1 VIVRSIRVANWRCL
15 LDEIEVGHFEDSLN
29 ILHAPNG
36 FGKSTLFEA
45 LRRALLDGHRVT
57 GRDVEALRPW
67 GRTLA
72 PRVTVEFAHGGREYR
87 ISKQFLDSPF
97 ALLERQEEGCW
108 RRLAEGLAADEGA
121 REILT
126 KNQPGRGLA
135 RLENWGLAQVL
146 WAPQGSLPLAALSG
160 DLVTD
165 IRTTLSAQVS
175 AREGGP
181 LEKRIEKR
189 YLELFTPKGKLKTG
203 KDAPRLSRLREA
215 LAEAAER
222 RRQAYDLCV
231 AFEEAS
237 RKVEELQARRA
248 QARHTADETAKTLRE
263 ARVVAESYQ
272 SLLAERKQRSEQVKA
287 AEERYKRLKQLIDL
301 IKATESELKQ
311 AREAVS
317 VLERDVPLKEREVQ
331 EREREAARLRGALED
346 ARKGREA
353 VEEAA
358 RLAETARRFTECSRD
373 LSRLDELMGRIRE
386 EENTVSVQKERRRAM
401 IAPDGKVLG
410 AIRKAI
416 KERDDARVRLEAS
429 LITLEIVPLANGTV
443 DVVAGE
449 TTGTRALTAGV
460 PAQIQ
465 GSPEV
470 VAELPGI
477 ARLRARGPAGSV
489 AEHREA
495 RTRAEGRLADLTRP
509 FGTSDP
515 EALESLNERARELA
529 ADIAQGEARLETL
542 RAGRTPDQLIHERTV
557 LDSTRR
563 GFLEGHPEWRE
574 SPPDAEALAGGA
586 EEIKGSFV
594 ATVESAERAWEK
606 AQAGLTAVSGH
617 RETLLLRLEDI
628 RRQVTSVGIKL
639 AELTGDGKSLPERE
653 AELQPLSMAWE
664 AARGRLAEI
673 DSRLAEYQGDPV
685 ATVAILEAQRE
696 AALQESDRAR
706 DLEVREEANLERLSA
721 QGPYSDL
728 VSAEEKVV
736 HLEGELRRE
745 ELRVEAIRLLY
756 KTIAACRA
764 EALGAVAGPVEAV
777 ATRTLQRIAGR
788 RLGRIRVGDGFEPAA
803 VVPDLVEEAVTLDN
817 LSGGEQEQLHL
828 ATRLALAEV
837 LAREER
843 QLVVL
848 DDVLTATDS
857 GRLARVMAV
866 LEEAAERLQVL
877 ILTCHP
883 ERYRGLRQGRFF
895 DFETLVRERE
905 GG

>member
-1 VIVRSIRVANWRCL
+1 
-15 LDEIEVGHFEDSLN
+15 
-29 ILHAPNG
+29 
-36 FGKSTLFEA
+36 
-45 LRRALLDGHRVT
+45 
-57 GRDVEALRPW
+57 
-67 GRTLA
+67 
-72 PRVTVEFAHGGREYR
+72 
-87 ISKQFLDSPF
+87 
-97 ALLERQEEGCW
+97 
-108 RRLAEGLAADEGA
+108 
-121 REILT
+121 
-126 KNQPGRGLA
+126 
-135 RLENWGLAQVL
+135 
-146 WAPQGSLPLAALSG
+146 
-160 DLVTD
+160 
-165 IRTTLSAQVS
+165 
-175 AREGGP
+175 
-181 LEKRIEKR
+181 
-189 YLELFTPKGKLKTG
+189 
-203 KDAPRLSRLREA
+203 
-215 LAEAAER
+215 
-222 RRQAYDLCV
+222 
-231 AFEEAS
+231 
-237 RKVEELQARRA
+237 
-248 QARHTADETAKTLRE
+248 
-263 ARVVAESYQ
+263 
-272 SLLAERKQRSEQVKA
+272 
-287 AEERYKRLKQLIDL
+287 
-301 IKATESELKQ
+301 
-311 AREAVS
+311 
-317 VLERDVPLKEREVQ
+317 
-331 EREREAARLRGALED
+331 
-346 ARKGREA
+346 
-353 VEEAA
+353 
-358 RLAETARRFTECSRD
+358 
-373 LSRLDELMGRIRE
+373 
-386 EENTVSVQKERRRAM
+386 M

-416 KERDDARVRLEAS
+416 KERDHARVRLEAS
-429 LITLEIVPLANGTV
+429 LITLEIVPLADGTV
-443 DVVAGE
+443 EVVAGE
-449 TTGTRALTAGV
+449 ATGTRALTAGV

-489 AEHREA
+489 DEHREA
-495 RTRAEGRLADLTRP
+495 RTQAEGRLAELTRP
-509 FGTSDP
+509 FATSDP
-515 EALESLNERARELA
+515 DALESLNERARELDA
-529 ADIAQGEARLETL
+529 NISQGEARLETL
-542 RAGRTPDQLIHERTV
+542 RAGRTPDQLIQERTV
-557 LDSTRR
+557 LESSLRR
-563 GFLEGHPEWRE
+563 FLEGHPEWGE

-586 EEIKGSFV
+586 EEIKGSFI

-606 AQAGLTAVSGH
+606 AQAALTAASGQ
-617 RETLLLRLEDI
+617 RETLLLRLEDT
-628 RRQVTSVGIKL
+628 RRQVTSVGVKL

-685 ATVAILEAQRE
+685 ATVEILEAQRE

-721 QGPYSDL
+721 QGPYSAL
-728 VSAEEKVV
+728 VPAEEKVA

-745 ELRVEAIRLLY
+745 ELRVEAIRLLHE
-756 KTIAACRA
+756 TIAACRA

-803 VVPDLVEEAVTLDN
+803 VVPEVVEEAVTLDN